1 MNITYKQDNNV
12 PEDSLI
18 TLLQE
23 VNHPDLA
30 YETKLIAA
38 LKSGKL
44 ITAWDK
50 DNNDKLAALIS
61 VVDDGFINAYVRFM
75 IVGPEY
81 RGKGINDELLR
92 QVMISYSDFPHVYA
106 ICEDAF
112 HAGFFTKVGF
122 NILED
127 AKVLTK

>member
-1 MNITYKQDNNV
+1 MNIIYKQDNNV
-12 PEDSLI
+12 PEDSLLQ
-18 TLLQE
+18 LLQE

-30 YETKLIAA
+30 HETKLIAA

-75 IVGPEY
+75 IVGPNY
-81 RGKGINDELLR
+81 RGKGINDELLN
-92 QVMISYSDFPHVYA
+92 QVIISYSDYPHLYA
-106 ICEDAF
+106 IAEDASLF
-112 HAGFFTKVGF
+112 LYCAP
-122 NILED
+122 L
-127 AKVLTK
+127 VLQHYIVL